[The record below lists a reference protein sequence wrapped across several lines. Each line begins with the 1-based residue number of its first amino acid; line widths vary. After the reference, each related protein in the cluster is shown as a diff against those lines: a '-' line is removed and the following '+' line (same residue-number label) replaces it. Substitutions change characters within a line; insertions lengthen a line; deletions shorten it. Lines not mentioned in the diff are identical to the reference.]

1 MVKERRHDASGAPR
15 CRGYR
20 GCRGGSRVQAEKA
33 ASRATKSGDAAS
45 GATKSCDAASGA
57 TRSGS
62 AASSAAGCSKA
73 ASGARPAAQRR
84 LGMAEKYAE
93 CAQISLKVAQRVN
106 TKQAWAEADA
116 AISLAERE
124 LLDFHVRQIK
134 PKKVLEETC
143 EPTLARQPA
152 APCEVAMQPAA
163 PCEVAMQ
170 PAAPCEVA
178 MQPAAPCEVAMQPAA
193 PRDCRG
199 YRGCRG
205 GRRVQ
210 AEKRLGSQQRVL
222 PVIVKA
228 KPKRAAHGVGLFV
241 RHSRIWWINT
251 RMN

>member
-1 MVKERRHDASGAPR
+1 
-15 CRGYR
+15 
-20 GCRGGSRVQAEKA
+20 
-33 ASRATKSGDAAS
+33 
-45 GATKSCDAASGA
+45 
-57 TRSGS
+57 
-62 AASSAAGCSKA
+62 
-73 ASGARPAAQRR
+73 
-84 LGMAEKYAE
+84 MAEKYAE

-178 MQPAAPCEVAMQPAA
+178 MQPAAP
-193 PRDCRG
+193 RDCRP

-228 KPKRAAHGVGLFV
+228 KPKRAAHGVVLFV